1 MEKRCFYF
9 SFSLGTFWYLLV
21 HKHVWRDFFHLTF
34 FGFLL
39 PETLQQYLCVL
50 MFVPLNNIA
59 DVFKLK
65 RKKTP
70 SGIMVY
76 MQKCNLRMMIYV
88 GVSQ

>member
-9 SFSLGTFWYLLV
+9 FSLGTFRYLLV

-39 PETLQQYLCVL
+39 PEMLQQYLCIL
-50 MFVPLNNIA
+50 MFVPLNNIT
-59 DVFKLK
+59 DVFKSK
-65 RKKTP
+65 RKKK

-76 MQKCNLRMMIYV
+76 MQKCNLHMMIYV
-88 GVSQ
+88 EVSQ